1 MKLIARVV
9 LLRVLEYYHGIL
21 FLTTNRVK
29 TFDEAFQSRV
39 HIAIKF
45 EELQVREREAIWN
58 MWLDQLDESTANV
71 RDIKEMVQEDLA
83 AAPLNGRQIRNIIT
97 SAQAVARAQ
106 SRFGRLEYRHINQV
120 TKVTTEFQNYLA
132 QSNEL
137 AKAQNLR

>member
-1 MKLIARVV
+1 
-9 LLRVLEYYHGIL
+9 
-21 FLTTNRVK
+21 
-29 TFDEAFQSRV
+29 
-39 HIAIKF
+39 
-45 EELQVREREAIWN
+45 
-58 MWLDQLDESTANV
+58 MWLDQLDEGIANV

-106 SRFGRLEYRHINQV
+106 NPYGRLEYRHINQV